1 MTDPL
6 PVTVLVQMIQ
16 ELREE
21 LQAGHQRLRLDMT
34 EGFAR
39 LAERNDVRQQV
50 ATANRERLIVLETAH
65 QIERQSAL
73 RRGTV
78 AGGVA
83 GAALL
88 IVWESLKRAFGW

>member
-1 MTDPL
+1 MTEQL
-6 PVTVLVQMIQ
+6 PVAILIQMIQ

-21 LQAGHQRLRLDMT
+21 LQVSHQRLRTDMT

-73 RRGTV
+73 RRGT
-78 AGGVA
+78 GA
-83 GAALL
+83 GAAAGAVLL
-88 IVWESLKRAFGW
+88 IVWESLKRTFGW

>member
-1 MTDPL
+1 MTEPL
-6 PVTVLVQMIQ
+6 PVAVLVQMIQ

-21 LQAGHQRLRLDMT
+21 LQVSHQRLRIDMT

-78 AGGVA
+78 AGGAA

-88 IVWESLKRAFGW
+88 IVWESLKRTFGW